1 MNTYSDEN
9 KPVRMAFD
17 VTQGRVEHYSDVIS
31 YMVKA
36 EVSRCQTEE
45 HFTPSAEQ
53 IRFYEKELI
62 RHMTIRRNIE
72 GAQKIRISKSNLL
85 LT

>member
-1 MNTYSDEN
+1 MNYDEN

-17 VTQGRVEHYSDVIS
+17 ITQQRVEHYSGVIS

-36 EVSRCQTEE
+36 EIARCQTEE
-45 HFTPSAEQ
+45 NFTPSPEQ

-62 RHMTIRRNIE
+62 RHMTIRRNID